1 MGFFSQIKEKFVGK
15 SAKQNEKYVAG
26 LDRSNSTFS
35 DRINELAARF
45 REINDEYFEELEN
58 ILIMSDVGV
67 SMVMKI
73 VEEIKNEVRLQ
84 NITDPKEINEIIRE
98 LAKDDDN
105 IYLVNTEEEFNRKS
119 PFGIPGRELLLEHVH
134 PTIEGHRVIA
144 NCFLEVLRQNQSCFY
159 NKKLQIGTSE
169 YLYNFPVLEFDSLAG
184 EYACLQLRKGFPFYE
199 KDLSTITP
207 KTEVEKIA
215 ANYVRQKNWY
225 QSMDQLY
232 QYALNSKNEKL
243 CLDIL
248 RVRITDNPYDLT
260 FLGQGGEFAEIR
272 KEYPLAIFFYTRS
285 FRLYPTVQTAQNL
298 VAIHLRLDQPDLAL
312 PYIEYILRNGN
323 PKFNGLKELCHKIIQ
338 YKQELNWQSNDSI
351 RQAIRSIYL
360 QMGNQDAA
368 DLYN

>member
-1 MGFFSQIKEKFVGK
+1 
-15 SAKQNEKYVAG
+15 
-26 LDRSNSTFS
+26 
-35 DRINELAARF
+35 
-45 REINDEYFEELEN
+45 
-58 ILIMSDVGV
+58 
-67 SMVMKI
+67 
-73 VEEIKNEVRLQ
+73 
-84 NITDPKEINEIIRE
+84 
-98 LAKDDDN
+98 
-105 IYLVNTEEEFNRKS
+105 
-119 PFGIPGRELLLEHVH
+119 
-134 PTIEGHRVIA
+134 
-144 NCFLEVLRQNQSCFY
+144 
-159 NKKLQIGTSE
+159 
-169 YLYNFPVLEFDSLAG
+169 
-184 EYACLQLRKGFPFYE
+184 
-199 KDLSTITP
+199 
-207 KTEVEKIA
+207 
-215 ANYVRQKNWY
+215 
-225 QSMDQLY
+225 MDQLY

-298 VAIHLRLDQPDLAL
+298 VAIHLRLDQPGLAL

>member
-1 MGFFSQIKEKFVGK
+1 M
-15 SAKQNEKYVAG
+15 
-26 LDRSNSTFS
+26 
-35 DRINELAARF
+35 
-45 REINDEYFEELEN
+45 
-58 ILIMSDVGV
+58 
-67 SMVMKI
+67 
-73 VEEIKNEVRLQ
+73 
-84 NITDPKEINEIIRE
+84 
-98 LAKDDDN
+98 
-105 IYLVNTEEEFNRKS
+105 
-119 PFGIPGRELLLEHVH
+119 LEHVH

-144 NCFLEVLRQNQSCFY
+144 NCFLEVLRQNQSCFS

-169 YLYNFPVLEFDSLAG
+169 DLYNFPVLEFDSLAG

-207 KTEVEKIA
+207 KTEVERIA
-215 ANYVRQKNWY
+215 ANYVRQKNWN

>member
-1 MGFFSQIKEKFVGK
+1 MKQIFTAATVDE
-15 SAKQNEKYVAG
+15 AKNK
-26 LDRSNSTFS
+26 
-35 DRINELAARF
+35 AA
-45 REINDEYFEELEN
+45 
-58 ILIMSDVGV
+58 
-67 SMVMKI
+67 
-73 VEEIKNEVRLQ
+73 VE
-84 NITDPKEINEIIRE
+84 
-98 LAKDDDN
+98 
-105 IYLVNTEEEFNRKS
+105 
-119 PFGIPGRELLLEHVH
+119 FG
-134 PTIEGHRVIA
+134 
-144 NCFLEVLRQNQSCFY
+144 
-159 NKKLQIGTSE
+159 
-169 YLYNFPVLEFDSLAG
+169 
-184 EYACLQLRKGFPFYE
+184 
-199 KDLSTITP
+199 
-207 KTEVEKIA
+207 TEVEKIA